1 MKRLVVLTGSG
12 ISAESGL
19 KTFRD
24 SGGLWEGHKVE
35 DVASPEGY
43 AKDPIKVLEFYNQ
56 RRKQAKEAQPNA
68 AHIAL
73 AELEEYFQ
81 VIIITQNVDE
91 LHEKAGSKLVMHLHG
106 SLFEGRSSS
115 DPECIVRYEE
125 DMHIGDI
132 APDGTQLRPNVVWFG
147 EQVPLMMK
155 AAQLA
160 AVSDIFLIVGTSL
173 SVYPASSL
181 VDFIEPGVP
190 IYVVDPIKPAH
201 SIGGNVTYIEKSATE
216 GLPQLAQAL
225 IEEAQKYPEDSS
237 EESQN

>member
-1 MKRLVVLTGSG
+1 MKRLIVLTGSG

-24 SGGLWEGHKVE
+24 SGGLWEGHRIE
-35 DVASPEGY
+35 EVASPEGF
-43 AKDPIKVLEFYNQ
+43 ANDPAKVLEFYNE
-56 RRKQAKEAQPNA
+56 RRKQARMATPNEA
-68 AHIAL
+68 HLAL
-73 AELEEYFQ
+73 AKLEEHFQ
-81 VIIITQNVDE
+81 VVVITQNVDE

-106 SLFEGRSSS
+106 SLFEGRSSV
-115 DPECIVRYEE
+115 DPDCVIRYEE

-132 APDGTQLRPNVVWFG
+132 APDGSQLRPNIVWFG
-147 EQVPLMMK
+147 EPVPLMMK

-181 VDFIEPGVP
+181 VDFVEPGVP
-190 IYVVDPIKPAH
+190 IYVVDPVKPGHGIK
-201 SIGGNVTYIEKSATE
+201 GNVTYIEKTATE
-216 GLPQLAQAL
+216 GVPGLVQTL
-225 IEEAQKYPEDSS
+225 IQEEEKYHFNPS